1 MIEAKVGDEV
11 AVDGPRTGDLRREG
25 EILEILSTGGVVH
38 YRVRWDDGNETIFY
52 PASTATSSASRSS
65 TRRCVRP
72 ASVDATRWPAAGR

>member
-1 MIEAKVGDEV
+1 MMEARVGDEV

-52 PASTATSSASRSS
+52 PASHAPMSSAFAR
-65 TRRCVRP
+65 V
-72 ASVDATRWPAAGR
+72 VEAGR